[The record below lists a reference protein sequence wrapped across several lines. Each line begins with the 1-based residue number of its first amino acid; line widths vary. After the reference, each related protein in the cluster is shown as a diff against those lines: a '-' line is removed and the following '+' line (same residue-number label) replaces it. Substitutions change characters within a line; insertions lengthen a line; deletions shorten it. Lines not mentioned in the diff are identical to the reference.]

1 MGKLIEY
8 VKITSIMQCR
18 NVIKAAMK
26 TAGEGIGIKESN
38 AKKKKESFWK
48 RRISSNI
55 GKL

>member
-1 MGKLIEY
+1 
-8 VKITSIMQCR
+8 MQYR

>member
-1 MGKLIEY
+1 MSKLIEY
-8 VKITSIMQCR
+8 VKITSIMQYR